1 MEFDITLFLADIGPE
16 PEPMQLA
23 KGEAT
28 PPPQVTE
35 EVRLSP
41 PSTPE
46 VGPPPVMIPEDPS
59 LPPIELMAPSPAG
72 AFTTRTSFVYPMV
85 LLLFVVVDRLCVF
98 STAGSTSSSE
108 TNTPAATPRREGG
121 GAKGEGYKY
130 GTLSRVRKFKVDG
143 EVIESRTRRIV
154 DMKAN
159 KTLRDNK
166 KYQEMR

>member
-1 MEFDITLFLADIGPE
+1 M
-16 PEPMQLA
+16 
-23 KGEAT
+23 
-28 PPPQVTE
+28 
-35 EVRLSP
+35 
-41 PSTPE
+41 
-46 VGPPPVMIPEDPS
+46 
-59 LPPIELMAPSPAG
+59 
-72 AFTTRTSFVYPMV
+72 
-85 LLLFVVVDRLCVF
+85 LLLFVVDKLCVL

-166 KYQEMR
+166 KYQEMRYIYTTHNIVCTCLLSVLRLQVDHFDSSCTYIHLTQCMCTYRPWMNNEYTKLIICMCTIVNFFYDEELYALTKHGF